1 MPKHALMAGA
11 FLLLGCA
18 GSDSPAAPGNPGNP
32 ALALITADRTVFS
45 EAVTVLVP
53 NFCTGEF
60 VLLSGRV
67 HVNTRTAEHSGG
79 GYRSISHI
87 SFDLSGAG
95 VVSGDLYTLK
105 ETNTVVARLKADGK
119 GETFTQVIRTRLHR
133 QGQPTGATFV
143 FQTHF
148 VEHADGTRSV
158 DRTESSIEC

>member
-1 MPKHALMAGA
+1 MPKHALMAGV

-18 GSDSPAAPGNPGNP
+18 GSDSLVAPKEPGGP
-32 ALALITADRTVFS
+32 GLALLAADHTVFS

-67 HVNTRTAEHSGG
+67 HVNIRTAEHTGG
-79 GYRSISHI
+79 GFQSISHI
-87 SFDLSGAG
+87 TFDLSGFG
-95 VVSGDLYTLK
+95 LDTGDLYTLN
-105 ETNTVVARLKADGK
+105 ETNTVVGRLKKDGQ
-119 GETFTQVIRTRLHR
+119 GETFTQITRTRLHR
-133 QGQPTGATFV
+133 RGEPTKATFV